1 MYRSYFLFEIFYVSN
16 QNSFILVHVELTS
29 KGLIVLLTVVSS
41 CIAVAMALFVLFIR
55 FKSAKKPATAKKI
68 ILPPIFMSTG
78 ALMFIHP
85 FFRVTAAEFFEALFI
100 GMIFSIFLIK
110 TSNFEIRD
118 NNIYL
123 KRSKAF
129 AFILIGLLI
138 IRIIMKSFLSTTI
151 DVGELSGMFWILA
164 FGMIVP
170 WRIAMYRSFLR
181 VQEELTLRNHPK

>member
-1 MYRSYFLFEIFYVSN
+1 MIYLSTGFAIFMA
-16 QNSFILVHVELTS
+16 ILV
-29 KGLIVLLTVVSS
+29 
-41 CIAVAMALFVLFIR
+41 MFIR
-55 FKSAKKPATAKKI
+55 MKAAKRPVSARKI

-85 FFRVTAAEFFEALFI
+85 MFRVTLLEVLEALTV
-100 GMIFSIFLIK
+100 GLLFSILLIK

-118 NNIYL
+118 KHIYL

-138 IRIIMKSFLSTTI
+138 IRIIAKLILSSSI

-170 WRIAMYRSFLR
+170 WRAAMYMQYKKLENELNKR
-181 VQEELTLRNHPK
+181 VKIK